1 MVLIDILLTCLCP
14 VFVSTLDP
22 YGRNHSSLSPL
33 CFLCTVYYTG
43 DAVVFFRLRL
53 YVLCDHVRLE
63 HCYFLFKKDHVYDE
77 IST

>member
-1 MVLIDILLTCLCP
+1 L
-14 VFVSTLDP
+14 STL
-22 YGRNHSSLSPL
+22 
-33 CFLCTVYYTG
+33 YTG

-53 YVLCDHVRLE
+53 YVLCDHVRLQ